1 MLKVNDSGVSQVL
14 ASVSELLCEL
24 MEHVLEH
31 NVVDVLA
38 EEVEQEPVAH
48 AGLVHHNLYALGLD
62 SSVAELE
69 QVDPQ
74 RAGQAQR
81 HPANSEILGIM
92 GFYVCLHFQQR
103 ASITLSISQTQTSPR
118 KPLTFNLFIWV

>member
-1 MLKVNDSGVSQVL
+1 MLKVNDSWVSQVL

-48 AGLVHHNLYALGLD
+48 ASLVHHNLYALGLD

-74 RAGQAQR
+74 RAGQAQC
-81 HPANSEILGIM
+81 HPANIGNN
-92 GFYVCLHFQQR
+92 VCLHFQQR
-103 ASITLSISQTQTSPR
+103 ASITLLSLRLRRRLHHQ
-118 KPLTFNLFIWV
+118 NH